1 MRGLYLRIASSA
13 ILAVVVAWLTVGFL
27 ASQFRSRF
35 DPRAQG
41 PGGGGPIG
49 WIATQLEGLSEDQW
63 PAKLAEAQR
72 EMAIP
77 LSILRANA
85 LPDAAAS
92 QVTVPRPMLV
102 DDGRGGRSMY
112 VPLRGGAYYMVAAS
126 PAPPSP
132 LPLVA
137 GAAVFVCVL
146 TLTTAALV
154 GIPLVRRLQAL
165 RHAIVDLGNGNWSVR
180 VAPSQ
185 GGVLGELAGSI
196 TRTASQLQR
205 QFQEREALLQ
215 VASHEIGTPLS
226 RMRFQLAML
235 EERLVS
241 DRELERVRALSDDL
255 DELDTLSTDLVAWME
270 TDAGSR
276 TAREV
281 VELAPLLHLL
291 GELEHSS
298 AGECVHVVVRAPH
311 DATAYVDQ
319 RQFQRAIENLL
330 RNAFRYAHAL
340 VVVEVCVAEE
350 TVAVDVRDDGPGIP
364 REQWTTVLEP
374 FVRVDAAQTR
384 AHRGLGLGLA
394 IVRRIV
400 DAHGGSIT
408 VTSAEEGGTCVR
420 TVWPARM
427 RSLQDV
433 HHVPKSDR
441 RPRHRAGD
449 GKSVSPAG

>member
-1 MRGLYLRIASSA
+1 VRGLYLRIASSA
-13 ILAVVVAWLTVGFL
+13 ILAVLVAWLTVGFL

-49 WIATQLEGLSEDQW
+49 WIATQLEGLSEERW

-77 LSILRANA
+77 LSVVKAEA
-85 LPDAAAS
+85 LPSAAAS
-92 QVTVPRPMLV
+92 QVTVPRPILV

-112 VPLRGGAYYMVAAS
+112 VPLRGGAYYMVAAP

-132 LPLVA
+132 WPLLA

-146 TLTTAALV
+146 TLTAGAAV

-165 RHAIVDLGNGNWSVR
+165 RHAIVELGNGNWSVR
-180 VAPSQ
+180 VAPPQ
-185 GGVLGELAGSI
+185 GGVLGELADSI
-196 TRTASQLQR
+196 TRTGSELQR
-205 QFQEREALLQ
+205 QFEEREALLQ
-215 VASHEIGTPLS
+215 AASHEIGTPLS

-235 EERLVS
+235 EEGLVR
-241 DRELERVRALSDDL
+241 DRELDRVRALSADL
-255 DELDTLSTDLVAWME
+255 DELDSLSTDLVAWME

-276 TAREV
+276 TSRETV
-281 VELAPLLHLL
+281 ALAPLLHLL
-291 GELEHSS
+291 GELQHSS
-298 AGECVHVVVRAPH
+298 AGECVHVLVRVPP
-311 DATAYVDQ
+311 DVTAYVDQ

-340 VVVEVCVAEE
+340 VVIEVWMAED
-350 TVAVDVRDDGPGIP
+350 TVAVEVRDDGPGIP

-374 FVRVDAAQTR
+374 FVRVDSTQTR

-408 VTSAEEGGTCVR
+408 VMSAEEGGTCVR
-420 TVWPARM
+420 TVWPRSPRPPRVHAR
-427 RSLQDV
+427 
-433 HHVPKSDR
+433 HGGPKVE
-441 RPRHRAGD
+441 RAQ
-449 GKSVSPAG
+449 PQE

>member
-13 ILAVVVAWLTVGFL
+13 ILAVFIAWLTVGFL

-49 WIATQLEGLSEDQW
+49 WIATQLEELSEEEW

-77 LSILRANA
+77 LSIVRADT
-85 LPDAAAS
+85 LPHGAAS
-92 QVTVPRPMLV
+92 QITVPRPILV

-112 VPLRGGAYYMVAAS
+112 VPLRGGAYYMVAAPPS
-126 PAPPSP
+126 PPSP
-132 LPLVA
+132 LPLIA

-146 TLTTAALV
+146 TLTAAAAV

-165 RHAIVDLGNGNWSVR
+165 RHAIVELGNGNWSVR
-180 VAPSQ
+180 VAPPQ
-185 GGVLGELAGSI
+185 GGVLGELADSI
-196 TRTASQLQR
+196 SRTASQLQR
-205 QFQEREALLQ
+205 QFEEREALLQ

-226 RMRFQLAML
+226 RMRFELAML
-235 EERLVS
+235 EETLVR
-241 DRELERVRALSDDL
+241 DRDLDRIRSLNVDL

-276 TAREV
+276 TNRGEV
-281 VELAPLLHLL
+281 VLAPVLHLL
-291 GELEHSS
+291 GELYYSS
-298 AGECVHVVVRAPH
+298 AGECVRVVVRAPQ
-311 DATAYVDQ
+311 DVTAYVDQ

-330 RNAFRYAHAL
+330 RNACRYAHAL
-340 VVVEVCVAEE
+340 VVVEVWAAEDL
-350 TVAVDVRDDGPGIP
+350 VAVEVRDDGPGIP
-364 REQWTTVLEP
+364 PEQRTRVLEP
-374 FVRVDAAQTR
+374 FVRADAAPTR

-408 VTSAEEGGTCVR
+408 VTSAQEGGTCVR
-420 TVWPARM
+420 TVWPRAPHLPSRTGQPRPGEAKVARIQ
-427 RSLQDV
+427 SQ
-433 HHVPKSDR
+433 
-441 RPRHRAGD
+441 G
-449 GKSVSPAG
+449 

>member
-13 ILAVVVAWLTVGFL
+13 ILAVFVAWLTVGFL

-49 WIATQLEGLSEDQW
+49 WIAAQLDSLSEEEW
-63 PAKLAEAQR
+63 PATLAEAQR

-77 LSILRANA
+77 LSILKADA
-85 LPDAAAS
+85 LPRAATS
-92 QVTVPRPMLV
+92 QMTVPRPILV

-112 VPLRGGAYYMVAAS
+112 VPLRGGAYYMVAAP

-132 LPLVA
+132 LPLLA

-146 TLTTAALV
+146 TLAASAAV

-165 RHAIVDLGNGNWSVR
+165 RHAIVELGNGNWSVR
-180 VAPSQ
+180 VAPPQ
-185 GGVLGELAGSI
+185 GGVLGELAESI

-205 QFQEREALLQ
+205 QFREREALLQ

-235 EERLVS
+235 EEVLVK
-241 DRELERVRALSDDL
+241 DRDLDRVRALGIDL

-270 TDAGSR
+270 TDAASR
-276 TAREV
+276 TTRETV
-281 VELAPLLHLL
+281 ALAPVLHLL

-298 AGECVHVVVRAPH
+298 AGECVHVMVRVPP
-311 DATAYVDQ
+311 DVTAHVDQ

-340 VVVEVCVAEE
+340 VVIEVSVSDDA
-350 TVAVDVRDDGPGIP
+350 VAVEVRDDGPGIP

-374 FVRVDAAQTR
+374 FVRVDSGATR

-420 TVWPARM
+420 TIWPRAAHLL
-427 RSLQDV
+427 S
-433 HHVPKSDR
+433 
-441 RPRHRAGD
+441 RAGHA
-449 GKSVSPAG
+449 SYAGTKVERGQPHE

>member
-1 MRGLYLRIASSA
+1 MRGFYLRIASSA

-35 DPRAQG
+35 DPRTQG

-77 LSILRANA
+77 LSILSAND

-92 QVTVPRPMLV
+92 QVTVPRPILV

-112 VPLRGGAYYMVAAS
+112 VPLRGGAFYMVAAP

-132 LPLVA
+132 LPLIA
-137 GAAVFVCVL
+137 GAVVFVCVL
-146 TLTTAALV
+146 TLTASAAV
-154 GIPLVRRLQAL
+154 GIPLVRRLQGL
-165 RHAIVDLGNGNWSVR
+165 RHAIVELGNGNWSVR
-180 VAPSQ
+180 VDPSQ
-185 GGVLGELAGSI
+185 GGMLRELGESI

-235 EERLVS
+235 EEDLVK
-241 DRELERVRALSDDL
+241 DRDLDRVRALGIEI
-255 DELDTLSTDLVAWME
+255 DELDSLSTDLVAWME
-270 TDAGSR
+270 TDSGSR
-276 TAREV
+276 TTRDTVA
-281 VELAPLLHLL
+281 LAPLLHLL
-291 GELEHSS
+291 GELQHSS
-298 AGECVHVVVRAPH
+298 AGECVNVVVRAPQ
-311 DATAYVDQ
+311 DVTAFVDQ

-330 RNAFRYAHAL
+330 RNAFRYAHTL
-340 VVVEVCVAEE
+340 VVVEVWVAED
-350 TVAVDVRDDGPGIP
+350 TVAVEVRDDGPGIP

-374 FVRVDAAQTR
+374 FVRVDSTQTR

-420 TVWPARM
+420 TVWPRSPKLSKTGHARHATATSE
-427 RSLQDV
+427 RVQ
-433 HHVPKSDR
+433 
-441 RPRHRAGD
+441 PRE
-449 GKSVSPAG
+449 